1 MHIDMA
7 NNFVLNVNCG
17 GKVQNYELNY
27 RIKTAKNLTIII
39 IFELYSS
46 IFNFNFKNLNSNVC
60 FN

>member
-1 MHIDMA
+1 MA

-17 GKVQNYELNY
+17 GKVKNYEFNF
-27 RIKTAKNLTIII
+27 RIKNAKNLTIII

-46 IFNFNFKNLNSNVC
+46 IFNLNFKNLNSNVC